1 VAVTFSEETMKKT
14 IVAAALLLAGMGWA
28 QAQVYPS
35 RPVTL
40 IVPYPAG
47 GPTDQ
52 LARVVAPKFSAELAR
67 PGRHVASVVDST
79 RHAESQ

>member
-1 VAVTFSEETMKKT
+1 MKKA
-14 IVAAALLLAGMGWA
+14 ILAAALLLSAGVACA

-52 LARVVAPKFSAELAR
+52 LAGGRAEVFRQAR
-67 PGRHVASVVDST
+67 AARAT
-79 RHAESQ
+79 